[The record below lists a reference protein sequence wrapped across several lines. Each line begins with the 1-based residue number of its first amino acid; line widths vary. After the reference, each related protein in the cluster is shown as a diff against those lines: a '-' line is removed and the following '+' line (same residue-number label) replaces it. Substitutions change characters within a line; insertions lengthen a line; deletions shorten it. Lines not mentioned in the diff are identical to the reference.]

1 MSKKMSTSQLTK
13 KIILVTGA
21 TNGIGKV
28 TATELAQMGAT
39 VVIIGRNPQKTENVV
54 LEIQKSLNGIGK
66 VDSIIGDLSS
76 LKDIRQ
82 VAEKFLSKYDR
93 LDVLVNN
100 AGGFFSRRLES
111 VDGYEMTLALNHLNY
126 FYLTD
131 LLLNVLKSSSPAR
144 IVNVSSSAHYGSRIK
159 FNDLQREKFYNGWRV
174 YSESK
179 LMNINFT
186 RVLAQRLQG
195 SGVTANALHPGF
207 VATNFGH
214 GEGIIDWGI
223 KISQSLLAISPQEG
237 ARTSFFLASS
247 NEVEGIS
254 GKYFTNCREQRPS
267 RAALDDKSAIR
278 LWEISEDLVQKK

>member
-1 MSKKMSTSQLTK
+1 MSNAPLNE
-13 KIILVTGA
+13 KIVLVTGA

-28 TATELAQMGAT
+28 TATELAKMGAT
-39 VVIIGRNPQKTENVV
+39 VVIVGRKLQKTEIVTN
-54 LEIQKSLNGIGK
+54 EIQRSLDGIGI
-66 VDSIIGDLSS
+66 VDSIVGDLSS
-76 LKDIRQ
+76 LKDIRL
-82 VAEKFLSKYDR
+82 VAEKFLTKYDR

-111 VDGYEMTLALNHLNY
+111 IDGYEMTLALNHLNY

-131 LLLNVLKSSSPAR
+131 LLVNVLKNSSPAR

-159 FNDLQREKFYNGWRV
+159 FEDLQREKFYNGWRA

-186 RVLAQRLQG
+186 RVLAQRLKG
-195 SGVTANALHPGF
+195 TGVTANALHPGF

-214 GEGIIDWGI
+214 GKGFFDWAI
-223 KISQSLLAISPQEG
+223 KFSQSLLAISPQEG
-237 ARTSFFLASS
+237 ARTSIFLASS
-247 NEVEGIS
+247 NELDGIS

-267 RAALDDKSAIR
+267 RAAMDDKSASR
-278 LWEISEDLVQKK
+278 LWEISEDLVQKQ